1 MESIGENITRKQLFQ
16 KIADASLFGNL
27 NLFIGAG
34 FSMSVFENSAIQEK
48 PLSWTKL
55 LDKICEEEKI
65 ILDDKDKQYNS
76 CPEIASKISQRIL
89 ENNNEIKT
97 LEEASNKLKTQI
109 SALTAWYPNQKQRD
123 DYSQILKKLEPK
135 YIITTNYDLILE
147 NLLPENSISLGPND
161 ILTSSKYKIPIYH
174 LHGIRTDPNSII
186 ITKEDYTKLFR
197 PNEYRLQKLSLLF
210 KESTTLIIGYSL
222 GDSNVLTALDW
233 SENVYQNNN
242 KIYYPNGII
251 QLLYKRNNPNPE
263 PIIQE
268 NGIITLE
275 IDSILDIMKELSDF
289 IERNK
294 EKYNK
299 EKLEINN
306 FRSELINADDNFIED
321 FINNESKR
329 IEHIDKVQNNSEFVV
344 EAFLQLLTKVFDR
357 CWSRA
362 LLKNNFKPYDEILV
376 IVLDILLKMPFNK
389 MSPALFG
396 SIAYNLGRVSRYI
409 GPDLGQSYAA
419 NNTWNKCK
427 DEIQDTIKKELLL
440 YYKQGP
446 YQCNMEKLLNN

>member
-1 MESIGENITRKQLFQ
+1 M
-16 KIADASLFGNL
+16 
-27 NLFIGAG
+27 
-34 FSMSVFENSAIQEK
+34 
-48 PLSWTKL
+48 
-55 LDKICEEEKI
+55 
-65 ILDDKDKQYNS
+65 
-76 CPEIASKISQRIL
+76 
-89 ENNNEIKT
+89 
-97 LEEASNKLKTQI
+97 
-109 SALTAWYPNQKQRD
+109 
-123 DYSQILKKLEPK
+123 
-135 YIITTNYDLILE
+135 TTNYDLILE

-174 LHGIRTDPNSII
+174 LHGIRTDPSSII

-197 PNEYRLQKLSLLF
+197 PNKYRLQKLSLLF
-210 KESTTLIIGYSL
+210 KESTTLII
-222 GDSNVLTALDW
+222 NVLTALDW
-233 SENVYQNNN
+233 SENVYQNN

-321 FINNESKR
+321 FINNENKR

-396 SIAYNLGRVSRYI
+396 SIAHNLGRVSRYI
-409 GPDLGQSYAA
+409 GCERGQSYAA
-419 NNTWNKCK
+419 NNTWIRYKNY
-427 DEIQDTIKKELLL
+427 IQNTTKTELLL
-440 YYKQGP
+440 YYKQSP
-446 YQCNMEKLLNN
+446 YEYYMQKLLE

>member
-1 MESIGENITRKQLFQ
+1 M
-16 KIADASLFGNL
+16 
-27 NLFIGAG
+27 
-34 FSMSVFENSAIQEK
+34 
-48 PLSWTKL
+48 
-55 LDKICEEEKI
+55 
-65 ILDDKDKQYNS
+65 
-76 CPEIASKISQRIL
+76 
-89 ENNNEIKT
+89 
-97 LEEASNKLKTQI
+97 
-109 SALTAWYPNQKQRD
+109 
-123 DYSQILKKLEPK
+123 
-135 YIITTNYDLILE
+135 
-147 NLLPENSISLGPND
+147 
-161 ILTSSKYKIPIYH
+161 
-174 LHGIRTDPNSII
+174 HGIRTDPSSII

-197 PNEYRLQKLSLLF
+197 PNKYRLQKLSLLF
-210 KESTTLIIGYSL
+210 KESTTLII
-222 GDSNVLTALDW
+222 NVLTALDW
-233 SENVYQNNN
+233 SENVYQNN

-321 FINNESKR
+321 FINNENKR

-396 SIAYNLGRVSRYI
+396 SIAHNLGRVSRYI
-409 GPDLGQSYAA
+409 GCERGQSYAA
-419 NNTWNKCK
+419 NNTWIRYKNY
-427 DEIQDTIKKELLL
+427 IQNTTKTELLL
-440 YYKQGP
+440 YYKQSP
-446 YQCNMEKLLNN
+446 YEYYMQKLLE

>member
-1 MESIGENITRKQLFQ
+1 MNENITREQLFQ

-34 FSMSVFENSAIQEK
+34 FSMAVFEDNEDSVMEG
-48 PLSWTKL
+48 PLSWARL
-55 LDKICEEEKI
+55 LDKICEKEEI
-65 ILDDKDKQYNS
+65 ILDNNDKQYSS
-76 CPEIASKISQRIL
+76 CQEIASKISQKIL
-89 ENNNEIKT
+89 ENKTDGLTT
-97 LEEASNKLKTQI
+97 LEEASNRLKTQI
-109 SALTAWYPNQKQRD
+109 SVLTAWYPNQRQRD
-123 DYSQILKKLEPK
+123 DYSQILKNLEPN

-161 ILTSSKYKIPIYH
+161 ILTSPKFEIPIYH
-174 LHGIRTDPNSII
+174 LHGIRTDPSSII

-222 GDSNVLTALDW
+222 GDPNVLTALDW
-233 SENVYQNNN
+233 SENVYQNN
-242 KIYYPNGII
+242 KIYYPNGVI
-251 QLLYKRNNPNPE
+251 QLLYKRENPNPQ

-275 IDSILDIMKELSDF
+275 INSILNIIKELSDF
-289 IERNK
+289 IKSNK

-306 FRSELINADDNFIED
+306 FRNELINADDD
-321 FINNESKR
+321 FIKDFIDNKNKR
-329 IEHIDKVQNNSEFVV
+329 IDCIDKVQNNSEFVI
-344 EAFLQLLTKVFDR
+344 EAFLQLLTKVFDK

-362 LLKNNFKPYDEILV
+362 LQKNNFKAYDEILV
-376 IVLDILLKMPFNK
+376 IVLDILLRIPFNK

-396 SIAYNLGRVSRYI
+396 SVAYNLGRVSCYI
-409 GPDLGQSYAA
+409 GHNLGQSYAA
-419 NNTWNKCK
+419 NGTWYRYKN
-427 DEIQDTIKKELLL
+427 DIQDAIKKELLL
-440 YYKQGP
+440 YYKQSP
-446 YQCNMEKLLNN
+446 YQYSMKKLLE